1 MKSYS
6 LADGAAIQSA
16 QVSSRKSVAFD
27 RCGNLTIAV
36 RAPGGAGVCARVFNA
51 RLSSASR

>member
-6 LADGAAIQSA
+6 DADGAAIQSA
-16 QVSSRKSVAFD
+16 QVSSRKSVALD

-36 RAPGGAGVCARVFNA
+36 RAPGGAGVPRESQREAV
-51 RLSSASR
+51 SASR